1 MALPRSSAL
10 GNSVT
15 MMATIT
21 EEDSAPPMPCTNR
34 DTISM
39 VWLSADPQTMDARVK
54 RVTPA
59 RKTFL
64 RPTRSPRRPARRRK
78 LPKEM
83 R

>member
-1 MALPRSSAL
+1 
-10 GNSVT
+10 

-21 EEDSAPPMPCTNR
+21 EEDSAPPMPCTKR
-34 DTISM
+34 DATNM
-39 VWLSADPQTMDARVK
+39 VWLSAAPQAMDASVK
-54 RVTPA
+54 SATPA

-64 RPTRSPRRPARRRK
+64 RPIRSPRRPAMRRK